1 MVTKLFVGNLSRT
14 TTEEDLSELFSR
26 VGTVASIEVVTVPD
40 SNMPRHFAFIDMS
53 SPYEAERAIRLL
65 NGSHL
70 QGRPL
75 KINIARP
82 RERRPQA
89 EAGTLTKSRLKTNAK
104 APRGASLRN
113 R

>member
-82 RERRPQA
+82 RERRPSSGGWYTDQIPPKN
-89 EAGTLTKSRLKTNAK
+89 ERKGTSRRKSA
-104 APRGASLRN
+104 
-113 R
+113 